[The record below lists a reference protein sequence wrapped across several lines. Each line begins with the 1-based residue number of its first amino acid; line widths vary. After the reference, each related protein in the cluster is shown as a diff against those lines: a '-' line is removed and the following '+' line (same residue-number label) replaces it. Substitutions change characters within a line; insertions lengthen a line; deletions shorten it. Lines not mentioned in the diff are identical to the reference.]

1 MTCRIALIDP
11 AALTELAELVLAD
24 AAARL
29 DLATAIAG
37 HDWGCAAPVT
47 PEQDKAERA
56 RTAQARDCALNSDAA
71 ANAADAAPPRA
82 GLIEDMERDDN
93 RRGPEPEDSALR
105 LRTVIHCP
113 VRGEQR

>member
-1 MTCRIALIDP
+1 MDRIA
-11 AALTELAELVLAD
+11 
-24 AAARL
+24 
-29 DLATAIAG
+29 
-37 HDWGCAAPVT
+37 T
-47 PEQDKAERA
+47 P
-56 RTAQARDCALNSDAA
+56 TSVFT
-71 ANAADAAPPRA
+71 AAPPRA